1 MHLVGM
7 DLCPQ
12 RATGINGCLP
22 RHVHSLRRQLGR
34 NVRQYDFPLD
44 IHAVAILQAHD
55 LSFRAIDFVDPDHW
69 DRLSSGIR
77 QGSPR
82 TLYAVPIP
90 VKPYYSNTCLVSE
103 TRHTDDEDALCTPYI
118 RDDISEISTEKV
130 EFPSQGYL
138 VPTFSAAFGSNNE
151 GAPPEK
157 SQFPNPQMGPR
168 FFNGSSV
175 PFDQQTVSQPPPV
188 YTRQQL
194 PASIPHLYQYD
205 RSVSDH
211 SRTNSDATS
220 DDSHVS
226 RNPSGRKRWVIE

>member
-1 MHLVGM
+1 M
-7 DLCPQ
+7 
-12 RATGINGCLP
+12 
-22 RHVHSLRRQLGR
+22 
-34 NVRQYDFPLD
+34 
-44 IHAVAILQAHD
+44 
-55 LSFRAIDFVDPDHW
+55 
-69 DRLSSGIR
+69 
-77 QGSPR
+77 
-82 TLYAVPIP
+82 YAFPIP
-90 VKPYYSNTCLVSE
+90 VKPYDPDVDTCLVSE
-103 TRHTDDEDALCTPYI
+103 TRRTEDEDGLCTPYI

-138 VPTFSAAFGSNNE
+138 VPTFSATFGPNDE

-175 PFDQQTVSQPPPV
+175 PFDQQAVSRPPPV
-188 YTRQQL
+188 YTRQQ
-194 PASIPHLYQYD
+194 PPSSTPHLYQYD

-211 SRTNSDATS
+211 SRTNSDASS

>member
-1 MHLVGM
+1 MAVFLVMSILYVASWGAM
-7 DLCPQ
+7 FASMTFRWTFMEWRFFKLMTS
-12 RATGINGCLP
+12 ASVLLTSSTLITGIVCRVGFGKGLP
-22 RHVHSLRRQLGR
+22 EHCMCFL
-34 NVRQYDFPLD
+34 FPSTYNPD
-44 IHAVAILQAHD
+44 
-55 LSFRAIDFVDPDHW
+55 VD
-69 DRLSSGIR
+69 
-77 QGSPR
+77 
-82 TLYAVPIP
+82 
-90 VKPYYSNTCLVSE
+90 TCLVSE
-103 TRHTDDEDALCTPYI
+103 TRHTEDEDALCTPYI

-138 VPTFSAAFGSNNE
+138 IPTFSATFGPNNE

-188 YTRQQL
+188 YTRQHP
-194 PASIPHLYQYD
+194 PASTPHLYQYD
-205 RSVSDH
+205 KSVSDH

-220 DDSHVS
+220 VDSHVS